1 MGSAINDTTRQVPV
15 ALGVAVIG
23 SVVTSV
29 YSQRI
34 FDLAGVFG
42 LAPPEQ
48 ALAESSLGGAQ
59 RVATELGGQADAFV
73 AAANDSFVDA
83 LSVGLRLTAV
93 VILLAA
99 VMAWR
104 FLPSPLTTDPRPSR
118 RTVVIGGGEP
128 SSPEPAV
135 EGS

>member
-1 MGSAINDTTRQVPV
+1 VGSAINDTTRQVGG

-42 LAPPEQ
+42 LAGPQQ

-59 RVATELGGQADAFV
+59 RVATELGGQAGAFV
-73 AAANDSFVDA
+73 DAANNSFVDA
-83 LSVGLRLTAV
+83 LSVGLRLAAV
-93 VILLAA
+93 VIVFAA
-99 VMAWR
+99 IMAWR
-104 FLPSPLTTDPRPSR
+104 FLPSLATDARPIAF
-118 RTVVIGGGEP
+118 TVPVIGGE
-128 SSPEPAV
+128 SPAPVV
-135 EGS
+135 ES